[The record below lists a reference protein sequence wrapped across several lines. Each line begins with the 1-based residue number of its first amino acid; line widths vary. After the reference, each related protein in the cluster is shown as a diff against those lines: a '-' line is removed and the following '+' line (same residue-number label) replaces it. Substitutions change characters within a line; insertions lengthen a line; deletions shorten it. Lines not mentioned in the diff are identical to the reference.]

1 MDHVN
6 KQVDRLES
14 IVLCQKKGKNWDGQP
29 PTPDLRVSDIY
40 LEGTVCPVPEI
51 GLGIGSKASKL
62 SILVV
67 RRP

>member
-29 PTPDLRVSDIY
+29 PTQILEYQIY
-40 LEGTVCPVPEI
+40 TWKEQCVLFQ
-51 GLGIGSKASKL
+51 
-62 SILVV
+62 
-67 RRP
+67 R